1 MVPSETLDRYIERNV
16 IEVAPIAFMRGRTL
30 NDSFIVFDE
39 AQNSTI
45 EQMKMFLTRLGLSS
59 KAVVTGD
66 ITQTDLPS
74 SRVSGLVDA
83 QNVLKGVEGVEFV
96 HFSNEDVVRH
106 ELVQRIVEAYDS
118 HEIA

>member
-1 MVPSETLDRYIERNV
+1 
-16 IEVAPIAFMRGRTL
+16 
-30 NDSFIVFDE
+30 
-39 AQNSTI
+39 
-45 EQMKMFLTRLGLSS
+45 MKMFLTRLGFSS

-83 QNVLKGVEGVEFV
+83 QNVLKGVEGVEFI